1 MRFVAHALACRGG
14 LQSAVEARHAP
25 PLVLSRV
32 QQIQLP
38 QQLLDPRPNLLPLT
52 AQRLQFARQLLGLR
66 SGISG
71 LAHGGVAF
79 GESRLLLL
87 HRGLFL
93 SAQPAHSPS
102 PAAPQP
108 SAAQEPKDP
117 QSAKPSPD
125 TKQPE
130 AEKPKAEVVTYEK
143 SGIAEK
149 IAGYLG
155 DKNSEGYGDRRA
167 KIVGL
172 LTEFSVK
179 SGKDLKPEQFADFT
193 AKLDAATAPAEDLS

>member
-1 MRFVAHALACRGG
+1 MSVTVTLTFASMADMLVALGAQAPAATKDAAAPKGKPAP
-14 LQSAVEARHAP
+14 AV
-25 PLVLSRV
+25 S
-32 QQIQLP
+32 
-38 QQLLDPRPNLLPLT
+38 
-52 AQRLQFARQLLGLR
+52 
-66 SGISG
+66 
-71 LAHGGVAF
+71 
-79 GESRLLLL
+79 
-87 HRGLFL
+87 
-93 SAQPAHSPS
+93 PAASPS

-117 QSAKPSPD
+117 QSVKPSPD

-130 AEKPKAEVVTYEK
+130 AEKPKAEAVTYEK